1 MQGESRED
9 LSPFKP
15 PSGVFSL
22 ERSCGDSVL
31 ESWYSDSFPGFIE
44 RCRDLIIDEAGAGNV
59 GGLILSGSFA
69 SGEGSVMMLGGDPV
83 FLSDIDL
90 LLVTSTPASHAGIY
104 SRRTAIGKA
113 CEELLP
119 GARFDGRIDMGVMT
133 LGELAAMPRSPGVFD
148 MREKGVLLK
157 GRSDLLAR
165 FPDFTADEIGP
176 GEAVRLLENR
186 MAALLGNR
194 PGTDRPGGVDLYRF
208 LYGISRIYTDIVTA
222 SLCAE
227 GMYLPGYRARS
238 DFISSSAEASQVRGK
253 LGDSLIADAV
263 KWTGFKIDPGAEEVW
278 TVDSR
283 ASHLWLEAAGDLLA
297 VRDSIS
303 LQAGWSAADAGLH
316 QMDLLRAWK
325 AVAAELPLIGRFRLL
340 AGALLSGRDPGAH
353 LREESVRLIR
363 HATEKGTGG
372 VVGAAAAWYP
382 HGRTSWEHAASMTSS
397 AWRRL
402 VTARED
408 ESLE

>member
-1 MQGESRED
+1 MQGESREN
-9 LSPFKP
+9 LSPSKP
-15 PSGVFSL
+15 PRGVFSL

-31 ESWYSDSFPGFIE
+31 ESWYSDVFPGFME

-59 GGLILSGSFA
+59 EGLILSGSFA
-69 SGEGSVMMLGGDPV
+69 SCEGAVMMLGGDPV

-104 SRRTAIGKA
+104 SRRAAAGKA
-113 CEELLP
+113 CEKLLP
-119 GARFDGRIDMGVMT
+119 GARFDGRVDIGVMT
-133 LGELAAMPRSPGVFD
+133 WGELAAMPRSPGVFD
-148 MREKGVLLK
+148 MREKGVLLR
-157 GRSDLLAR
+157 GGSDLLAR
-165 FPDFTADEIGP
+165 LPDFTAGEIGP

-194 PGTDRPGGVDLYRF
+194 PGTDQPEGLDLYRF
-208 LYGISRIYTDIVTA
+208 LYGISRVYTDIVTA
-222 SLCAE
+222 SLCEA
-227 GMYLPGYRARS
+227 GMYLPGYGARS
-238 DFISSSAEASQVRGK
+238 DFISSSAEASEVRGK
-253 LGDSLIADAV
+253 LGDSLVADAV

-278 TVDSR
+278 TADSR

-303 LQAGWSAADAGLH
+303 RKAGRPAADGRLR

-325 AVAAELPLIGRFRLL
+325 TVAAALPLIKRFMLL

-363 HATEKGTGG
+363 HAAEKGTGG
-372 VVGAAAAWYP
+372 VVGAAPALYP

-408 ESLE
+408 ASLE